1 MSGRNR
7 RAGNPEIM
15 LSGGILRCGVCG
27 YAITGEN
34 ILRKPLNG
42 DCNIHV
48 YYKCGNNQ
56 KAGDHPPV
64 RWREAEVEK
73 LVLAELDG
81 IRIQEPRVQ
90 GWLRNAIEE
99 AFADLRRSTPS
110 VAPGSG
116 SGAQRWSACRI
127 ACSTPSCEARW
138 TTQRSA
144 QKESRSTGSPNRPFM
159 KMVGASRFE
168 LETSCT
174 PSKRATRLRYAPT

>member
-1 MSGRNR
+1 
-7 RAGNPEIM
+7 M

-42 DCNIHV
+42 DCNIPV

-99 AFADLRRSTPS
+99 AFADLTTVDAERR
-110 VAPGSG
+110 
-116 SGAQRWSACRI
+116 
-127 ACSTPSCEARW
+127 ARLRKRR
-138 TTQRSA
+138 T
-144 QKESRSTGSPNRPFM
+144 E
-159 KMVGASRFE
+159 MVGMQDRLLDAFLRGAVDDAAFS
-168 LETSCT
+168 T
-174 PSKRATRLRYAPT
+174 KRKPFDWLAEQAFHENGRGIEI